1 MSKREIL
8 KFPNRVKFWQHIH
21 SLDDKL
27 DFNNT
32 MKLSKTW
39 FYYDGN
45 KYVAPSF
52 KATLGQLNELIG
64 TRFDTKHSI
73 AVGSRYTVFIEPLD
87 VQSFE
92 EVLPEEEVVEDE
104 PSVETDEFEL
114 SLLDL
119 DSDEDEESTEQPDWG
134 WVGSLENTKKDKQRL
149 DEYAAGFGVSLKR
162 TMTLNNMIKAFKE
175 EYEG

>member
-1 MSKREIL
+1 MGKREIL
-8 KFPNRVKFWQHIH
+8 KFPNRVKFWQHIY

-92 EVLPEEEVVEDE
+92 EVVEEVVADE
-104 PSVETDEFEL
+104 SSVETDEFEL

-119 DSDEDEESTEQPDWG
+119 GGDEEASSEQPDWG
-134 WVGSLENTKKDKQRL
+134 WVESLENTKKDKKRL
-149 DEYAAGFGVSLKR
+149 DEYAAGFGISLKR
-162 TMTLNNMIKAFKE
+162 TMTLTNMIKAFKE

>member
-92 EVLPEEEVVEDE
+92 EVLPEEVAVEE
-104 PSVETDEFEL
+104 SPVETDEFEL

-119 DSDEDEESTEQPDWG
+119 GDGDELVAEQPDWG
-134 WVGSLENTKKDKQRL
+134 WVDSLENTKKDKKRL
-149 DEYAAGFGVSLKR
+149 DEYAVGFGVSLKR
-162 TMTLNNMIKAFKE
+162 TMTLANMIKAFKE